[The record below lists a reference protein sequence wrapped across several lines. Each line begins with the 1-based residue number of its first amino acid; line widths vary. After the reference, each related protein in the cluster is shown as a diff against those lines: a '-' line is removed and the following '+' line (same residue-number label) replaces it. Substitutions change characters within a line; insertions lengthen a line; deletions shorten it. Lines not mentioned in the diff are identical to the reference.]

1 MYRKEKR
8 IPTIIAILILCL
20 CVVGVTVFIDKSKQS
35 NITSAK
41 EVPIPSDIHFS
52 NISDNSFNVSWL
64 TSSSS
69 FGSAVVI
76 NNSQKMTYIDD
87 LDNDN
92 IPRPRTNHY
101 ITVKNLVENTI
112 YTVIISTGS
121 QSCNNIKIC
130 PTFTQKTG
138 NKLPRVNVLPPIHGS
153 LVTVANQPVNSAIIY
168 LSVGKSALLS
178 GRTDS
183 AGLWVI
189 PLNNLRTS
197 DLLGR
202 IEISD
207 NDIVQITAKIDPD
220 QLSTG
225 IIDMKS
231 VRNNITIP
239 PLVIGNSFNFINLMS
254 KNSLITDS
262 GNQKILGTQTDNANK
277 PNNISKVNLNYD
289 INFPLYDD
297 DTTTDSQPRFRGI
310 GIKNTPILITVNSSP
325 QTARIVVS
333 NDGNWT
339 WRPPVFLAPGNH
351 TISIQAYDEK
361 GGLIT
366 VTRKFIVLKSGERV
380 LGEATN
386 SATLTPSAPSPTR
399 IPTPTTVFS
408 SPTLIP
414 SPSTILSPTQTP
426 TPTNIILTPAKR
438 PPATGN
444 MQTTLAL
451 MGGGGV
457 LILLGISVF
466 FIL

>member
-1 MYRKEKR
+1 MYRKQKR
-8 IPTIIAILILCL
+8 IPTIIAILILCI
-20 CVVGVTVFIDKSKQS
+20 CVIGVTVFIDRSQHS

-41 EVPIPSDIHFS
+41 EVSVPSDIHFS
-52 NISDNSFNVSWL
+52 NISDNSFNISWF
-64 TSSSS
+64 TSSPSL
-69 FGSAVVI
+69 GSAVVI
-76 NNSQKMTYIDD
+76 NNSQKITYLDD

-101 ITVKNLVENTI
+101 ITIKNLVENTV
-112 YTVIISTGS
+112 YTVIVSTGS
-121 QSCNNIKIC
+121 QSCNNTKIC

-138 NKLPRVNVLPPIHGS
+138 NKLPRVNALPPIHGS
-153 LVTVANQPVNSAIIY
+153 FITKANQPVNGAIIY

-207 NDIVQITAKIDPD
+207 NDIIQITAKIDPN

-225 IIDMKS
+225 VIDIRS

-239 PLVIGNSFNFINLMS
+239 PLIIGNNHNFINFIS
-254 KNSLITDS
+254 KNSLMADS
-262 GNQKILGTQTDNANK
+262 DNQKILGTQIDNSDK
-277 PNNISKVNLNYD
+277 PISVSKVKLNYD
-289 INFPLYDD
+289 ISFPLYDD
-297 DTTTDSQPRFRGI
+297 DTTTDSQPRFRGT

-339 WRPPVFLAPGNH
+339 WRPPEFLAPGNH
-351 TISIQAYDEK
+351 SISIQAYDEK

-386 SATLTPSAPSPTR
+386 SATLTPSIPSPTK
-399 IPTPTTVFS
+399 ISTPTIIS

-414 SPSTILSPTQTP
+414 SPTTILSPTQSL
-426 TPTNIILTPAKR
+426 TPTNIVLSPTKR

-444 MQTTLAL
+444 TQTTLVL
-451 MGGGGV
+451 MGGSGV
-457 LILLGISVF
+457 LILLGISLF
-466 FIL
+466 LIL

>member
-1 MYRKEKR
+1 MYRKQKR
-8 IPTIIAILILCL
+8 IPTIIVILILFIG
-20 CVVGVTVFIDKSKQS
+20 VGVSVFFDRSQQS

-41 EVPIPSDIHFS
+41 DVSVPSDIHFS
-52 NISDNSFNVSWL
+52 NISDNYFNISWF
-64 TSSSS
+64 TSSPSL
-69 FGSAVVI
+69 GSVVVS
-76 NNSQKMTYIDD
+76 NDSQKMTYIDD

-101 ITVKNLVENTI
+101 VTIKNLVENTV
-112 YTVIISTGS
+112 YTVTISSGS
-121 QSCNNIKIC
+121 HNCNDSKIC
-130 PTFTQKTG
+130 PTLTQKTG
-138 NKLPRVNVLPPIHGS
+138 NKLPRVNTLPPIQGS
-153 LVTVANQPVNSAIIY
+153 FVTNTNQPVNGAIIY

-189 PLNNLRTS
+189 PLNNLRTP

-207 NDIVQITAKIDPD
+207 NDIIQITAKIDPD

-225 IIDMKS
+225 LIDVRS
-231 VRNNITIP
+231 VRNNIIIP
-239 PLVIGNSFNFINLMS
+239 PLVIGNNHNFINLMS
-254 KNSLITDS
+254 KNSLIANSD
-262 GNQKILGTQTDNANK
+262 NQKILGTQTDNANQQ
-277 PNNISKVNLNYD
+277 NIVSKVNLKYD
-289 INFPLYDD
+289 INFPLYDN

-325 QTARIVVS
+325 QTARIEVS

-339 WRPPVFLAPGNH
+339 WRPPASLAPGNH

-386 SATLTPSAPSPTR
+386 SATLTPSAPSPTK
-399 IPTPTTVFS
+399 IPTPTTFS

-438 PPATGN
+438 PPATGST
-444 MQTTLAL
+444 QATLAL
-451 MGGGGV
+451 IGGGGV
-457 LILLGISVF
+457 LILLGISIF
-466 FIL
+466 LIL